1 MAGNRVARRG
11 GRDLERPYGP
21 SALLAPDNSGSVIME
36 DAWLIFRNFKGE
48 EKQYN
53 REGDRNFC
61 VILDPEIAEAMLE
74 DGWNIKQLKARD
86 DEPGDYY
93 VQVSVGYKGRPPRI
107 VLLSSKGRVEL
118 SENEI
123 EILDWID
130 IQKADLIIRPYRWKL
145 REGTKDEM
153 TGIKA
158 YTKTLFVTM
167 NEDYF
172 ELKYADVPEANDGPL
187 EIEAGSQDARVEI
200 DEDGNEVFVGELVD

>member
-1 MAGNRVARRG
+1 MSGNRVARRG

-61 VILDPEIAEAMLE
+61 VVLDPEIAEAMLE
-74 DGWNIKQLKARD
+74 DGWNIKQLKSRD

-118 SENEI
+118 SEHEV
-123 EILDWID
+123 ELLDWID
-130 IQKADLIIRPYRWKL
+130 IQKADLIIRPYKYDVN
-145 REGTKDEM
+145 GSK
-153 TGIKA
+153 GIKA

-172 ELKYADVPEANDGPL
+172 ELKYSDVPEAGSSEGLPEL
-187 EIEAGSQDARVEI
+187 EAGSQNARVEL
-200 DEDGNEVFVGELVD
+200 DEDGNEVFIGELVD